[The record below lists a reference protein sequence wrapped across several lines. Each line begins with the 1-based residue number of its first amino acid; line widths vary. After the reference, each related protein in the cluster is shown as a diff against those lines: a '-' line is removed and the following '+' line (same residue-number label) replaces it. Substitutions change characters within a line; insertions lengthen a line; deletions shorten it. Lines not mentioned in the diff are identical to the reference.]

1 MTPALRFGRGPH
13 KAVLMNGWFGCTPHW
28 RGFLEAVDPEAFE
41 LALFDYRG
49 YGTRRDEAGECSFEA
64 AAQDVLV
71 LADTLGWPRFS
82 LVGHSMGGV
91 AMQRAALAARG
102 RVDKLVGLAP
112 VSAAT
117 SGFDAARLAMFE
129 GALGSLQA
137 RQRIVDFSTG
147 KRLAAAWTAHVARDS
162 WEANAPRAMA
172 AYLPQ
177 WALAEHGFA
186 DAART
191 LQRPVLVMVGEHD
204 PSITRA
210 AAEATW
216 GAHHPQA
223 VIETVANAG
232 HYPMQEA
239 PVAVATRVQQF
250 LLAA

>member
-1 MTPALRFGRGPH
+1 MTPALRFGRGPR
-13 KAVLMNGWFGCTPHW
+13 KAVLMNGWLGCAHHW
-28 RGFLEAVDPEAFE
+28 RAFLEAVDAEAFE
-41 LALFDYRG
+41 LAVFDYRG
-49 YGTRRDEAGECSFEA
+49 YGSRRAEAGALGFEA
-64 AAQDVLV
+64 AAHDVV
-71 LADTLGWPRFS
+71 ALADALGWDRFS

-129 GALGSLQA
+129 EAVGSLAA

-147 KRLAAAWTAHVARDS
+147 RRLAAAWTGALARES

-177 WALAEHGFA
+177 WAVPRHGFA
-186 DAART
+186 GAARM
-191 LQRPVLVMVGEHD
+191 LGLPVLVLVGEHD
-204 PSITRA
+204 PGITHA
-210 AAEATW
+210 AAEASW

-232 HYPMQEA
+232 HYPMQET
-239 PVAVATRVQQF
+239 PVVVATRVQQF
-250 LLAA
+250 LAA